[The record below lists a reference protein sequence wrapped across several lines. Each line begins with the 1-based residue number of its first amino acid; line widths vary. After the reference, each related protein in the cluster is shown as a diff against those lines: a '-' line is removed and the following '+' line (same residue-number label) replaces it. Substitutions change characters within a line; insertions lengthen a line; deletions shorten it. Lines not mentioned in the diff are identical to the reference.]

1 MKTEILAK
9 IPRTIRKG
17 NGSLI
22 IALPKEIHDL
32 LELKKRQEVN
42 IVVYSDGKI
51 SLEKGN
57 K

>member
-1 MKTEILAK
+1 MKEEILAK

-17 NGSLI
+17 TGSLI

-42 IVVYSDGKI
+42 IVVYSNGKVGI
-51 SLEKGN
+51 EKGN